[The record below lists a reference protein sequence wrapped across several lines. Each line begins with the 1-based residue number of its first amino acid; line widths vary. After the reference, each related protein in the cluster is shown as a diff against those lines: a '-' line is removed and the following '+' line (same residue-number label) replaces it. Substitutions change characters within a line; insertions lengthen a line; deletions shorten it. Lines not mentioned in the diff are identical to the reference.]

1 MNFHIGSLLSLEK
14 PLRATFKLLISIL
27 KLQGRVLLPGSKEQ
41 VIEEL
46 RKSKIFYFSSNYE
59 GLSNSM
65 IEALCVGLAI
75 ITTKVSGTEDF
86 IKENKNG
93 FLLEKKNVDGMKKAI
108 RKLISDES
116 LRKIIGDNNRQQA
129 KIFKIENIF
138 HQWEN
143 IINKEVNQK

>member
-1 MNFHIGSLLSLEK
+1 M
-14 PLRATFKLLISIL
+14 
-27 KLQGRVLLPGSKEQ
+27 LPGSKEQ